1 MKLSEIIKN
10 YRRENGISM
19 DELAN
24 RSGLSKPYI
33 SMLEK
38 NKNSRNGKPIIPSLR
53 TIQKLAKGMNITLE
67 KLLSKID
74 GKQELHIDTTDI
86 SISPRPSLKGVKIP
100 ILGRVV
106 AGTPIEAITDIEGY
120 EEITPKMAAT
130 GDFFALRVKGH
141 SMEPYMLPDDIVI
154 IRRQEDVECGDIAI
168 VLVNGEEA
176 TVKKVQKTKEGITL
190 IGMNPSVY
198 PPHFYTNQQIFSL
211 PVTVIGR
218 VMEIRRSV

>member
-1 MKLSEIIKN
+1 MNEKDMKALFSC
-10 YRRENGISM
+10 R
-19 DELAN
+19 
-24 RSGLSKPYI
+24 
-33 SMLEK
+33 
-38 NKNSRNGKPIIPSLR
+38 
-53 TIQKLAKGMNITLE
+53 LE
-67 KLLSKID
+67 KLLVDREMRQNDLANILGVSESTV
-74 GKQELHIDTTDI
+74 GKWILQKSLPRMGIIQKLSDYFHVNKSYFLELNQKNVVEKQ
-86 SISPRPSLKGVKIP
+86 KGIKIP

-130 GDFFALRVKGH
+130 GNFFALRVKGH

-154 IRRQEDVECGDIAI
+154 VRRQEDVECGDIAI
-168 VLVNGEEA
+168 ILVNGEEA
-176 TVKKVQKTKEGITL
+176 TVKRIQKTKEGVTL

-198 PPHFYTNQQIFSL
+198 PPHFYTNQQILSL